1 MEVAEDEEEFSPQRR
16 GVRSRT
22 VPVHPH
28 RDSDKQEPVE
38 FWQAWD
44 RELAKQG
51 RTTSFRPTPAATA
64 NGVAPSAQERDFL
77 SKIRVR
83 QYVKYHDK
91 QVLNYDTEGIAGPGV
106 FQAIFTSASVF
117 GNWHLLRDVAIILT
131 VSLTSMVIL
140 LLTKTEITESNAVKL
155 KSLVTDFHV
164 LCTFLLTFFISTALT
179 RWWALRNDCLGGLW
193 GGVDDLSLII
203 GSYFGSN
210 SPADRE
216 VRERVLRWSVL
227 SHELIYKQ
235 ARADT
240 DLRDLV
246 ERDLLTPEEL
256 QLLKPLASKPQVVWA
271 WMCSYFAHLA
281 YGDPAHGGSR
291 LPFPVTVLPQLHE
304 ICRHARGA
312 VGASFAYTDTQIP
325 FRYVHFLSLI
335 IWTHNLI
342 QALNSSV
349 VFVVEID
356 KQEYANIVIE
366 ATFLVLYPLVYFGLL
381 NLGAGML
388 NPLRSSK
395 DVDFPRGAFSY
406 YMLAENRSFYAGN
419 VQPAGPPYGDPPKWT
434 ADKRRTSMS

>member
-1 MEVAEDEEEFSPQRR
+1 MAKAEEEEEL
-16 GVRSRT
+16 
-22 VPVHPH
+22 PH
-28 RDSDKQEPVE
+28 RRALRARTLPAHPLREQPETVE
-38 FWQAWD
+38 FWPAWD

-51 RTTSFRPTPAATA
+51 RSTSLRPTPEAAKR
-64 NGVAPSAQERDFL
+64 GEPSAQERDFL

-83 QYVKYHDK
+83 QFVKYHDN

-106 FQAIFTSASVF
+106 FRAIFTHASVF
-117 GNWHLLRDVAIILT
+117 GNWRVLRDVAIILLVCIISVVT
-131 VSLTSMVIL
+131 LFL
-140 LLTKTEITESNAVKL
+140 AKTEITEANAVKL
-155 KSLVTDFHV
+155 KSLVTDFHT
-164 LCTFLLTFFISTALT
+164 LCTFLLTFFLATALT
-179 RWWALRNDCLGGLW
+179 RWWAIRNDCLGGLW
-193 GGVDDLSLII
+193 GGIDDISLII
-203 GSYFGSN
+203 GSYFGSD
-210 SPADRE
+210 SPADRA

-240 DLRDLV
+240 DLCDLV
-246 ERDLLTPEEL
+246 ERDLLTIEEL
-256 QLLKPLASKPQVVWA
+256 NLLKPLASKPQVIWA

-281 YGDPAHGGSR
+281 YGDPAEGGSR

-342 QALNSSV
+342 QAVNSSV
-349 VFVVEID
+349 VFVVEAD
-356 KQEYANIVIE
+356 KGERVNIAIE
-366 ATFLVLYPLVYFGLL
+366 ASFLVLYPLVYFGLL

-388 NPLRSSK
+388 NPLRSSQ

-419 VQPAGPPYGDPPKWT
+419 VQPGGPPYGAPPVWT
-434 ADKRRTSMS
+434 ADKVRTRLP

>member
-281 YGDPAHGGSR
+281 YGDPDQGGSR
-291 LPFPVTVLPQLHE
+291 LPFPMTVLPQLHE

-312 VGASFAYTDTQIP
+312 IGTAFAYTDTQLP
-325 FRYVHFLSLI
+325 FGFVHFLSLV
-335 IWTHNLI
+335 IWMHNLT
-342 QALNSSV
+342 QAVYSGMV
-349 VFVVEID
+349 VAWELD
-356 KQEYANIVIE
+356 SGENANIAMEV
-366 ATFLVLYPLVYFGLL
+366 AFPFFYPLIFFGLK
-381 NLGAGML
+381 NLCVGML
-388 NPLRSSK
+388 NPLHASR
-395 DVDFPRGAFSY
+395 DVDFPRGAFTY
-406 YMLAENRSFYAGN
+406 YMLAENRSFYAGSIRTK
-419 VQPAGPPYGDPPKWT
+419 GP
-434 ADKRRTSMS
+434 SF